1 MTSSRDGARV
11 VALAMLVASAGCNR
25 LVANLSGGVGPE
37 SGVLRGKKPSEL
49 HGVTHVLRLTD
60 GIAAAPGDPWRTDLT
75 AELAATDSEVTWDLG
90 AEQPIRCALVD
101 ADGNDRYTLSL
112 SSDGRTFAPVWTAE
126 PDEDQGQQLRAG
138 RGLHGTGRYL
148 RLSASGGDGRWAVS
162 EVSAWSDCPKQW
174 PPLALQ
180 EGTPDDEAV
189 RAKLWLL
196 AALAIAW
203 LLFVGPRAPEWV
215 KLLVVTPAGIAV
227 ALGLQ
232 LAENWPPSSEVVVRL
247 GVVVALIVA
256 AAFLRRQL
264 WRDAKASAPKPRA
277 PAIDNDG

>member
-1 MTSSRDGARV
+1 MTSPGHGAGISTLV
-11 VALAMLVASAGCNR
+11 VLAALASGAACNR

-37 SGVLRGKKPSEL
+37 SGVLRGKKPSDL
-49 HGVTHVLRLTD
+49 HGVTHVSRLTD
-60 GIAAAPGDPWRTDLT
+60 GIASAPGDPWRTDLT
-75 AELAATDSEVTWDLG
+75 AELSGPGSQVTWDLG
-90 AEQPIRCALVD
+90 AAQPIRCALVD
-101 ADGNDRYTLSL
+101 ADGNDRYTVSL

-138 RGLHGTGRYL
+138 RGLQGAGRYL

-162 EVSAWSDCPKQW
+162 EVSAWSDCPTQW

-180 EGTPDDEAV
+180 QGTPDDEAV
-189 RAKLWLL
+189 RAKLWLF
-196 AALAIAW
+196 AALAVAW

-232 LAENWPPSSEVVVRL
+232 LADNWPPSSEVVARL
-247 GVVVALIVA
+247 GVIVALVVA
-256 AAFLRRQL
+256 AAFARRLL
-264 WRDAKASAPKPRA
+264 WRDAKPRA
-277 PAIDNDG
+277 GKPPAIEA